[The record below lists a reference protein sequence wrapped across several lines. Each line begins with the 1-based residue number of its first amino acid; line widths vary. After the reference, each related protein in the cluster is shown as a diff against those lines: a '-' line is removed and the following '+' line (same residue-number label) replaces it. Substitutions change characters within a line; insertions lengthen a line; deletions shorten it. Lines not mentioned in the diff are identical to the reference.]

1 MTQETQVRACL
12 ITNPRAGRGGLD
24 LSPAIKVLESHGW
37 DVVVQRKL
45 HGGHATTLAREAVGE
60 GYTVIV
66 DCGGDGTLSEI
77 VEGALGS
84 DVAVGVLPGGTA
96 NLWAHETGIAARLE
110 LAAMQ
115 LVGAERR
122 RIDVGQVSVNGRHQR
137 HFLLMAG
144 LGFDASVLAH
154 LSKPLK
160 LRFGRL
166 AYLPAIVRAAQ
177 TFHDLP
183 VTMQIDGLHWSGHV
197 RQVILGNTRKYA
209 SVTQIT
215 PGAFVDDG
223 LLDIT
228 VIGAQGALQMS
239 RQLGALLFRQRPS
252 AAASLSFRAAEVR
265 IATTTLAPL
274 QLDGGYHSAH
284 HHDDLAQGAQYSFS
298 VVSRA
303 ISMLIPRTYDGTL
316 FAPAQRVFTAVD
328 FPLQPLELHP
338 HSTKPPQRAEEAP
351 PDTSV
356 GDDLHTAPAL
366 AADARQDAPA
376 SARKKQWDIRV
387 IGVEVQTLTAARL
400 QNGRVHQIAI
410 DERTVFVHDDGT
422 HPLLGAM
429 SAISEGDLLQVEGYK
444 MPVDGGFL
452 ARRISPLAN
461 SLQAKRANGQHK
473 GRRQPI
479 DRVKAKAG

>member
-1 MTQETQVRACL
+1 MTHETQVRACL
-12 ITNPRAGRGGLD
+12 ITNPRGGRGDLD
-24 LSPAIKVLESHGW
+24 LSPAIRVLESHGW
-37 DVVVQRKL
+37 DVAVQRKL
-45 HGGHATTLAREAVGE
+45 HGGHATTLAREAVGQ

-77 VEGALGS
+77 VEGAMGS

-96 NLWAHETGIAARLE
+96 NLWAHETGIAARFE

-144 LGFDASVLAH
+144 LGFDAAVLAH

-160 LRFGRL
+160 LRIGRL

-177 TFHDLP
+177 TFHDIP
-183 VTMQIDGLHWSGHV
+183 VTMEMDGLRWSGHV
-197 RQVILGNTRKYA
+197 RQVILGNTRRYA
-209 SVTQIT
+209 SFTQIT

-223 LLDIT
+223 LLDVT
-228 VIGAQGALQMS
+228 MIGAQGPLQMS

-252 AAASLSFRAAEVR
+252 AATSLSFRAAEVR
-265 IATTTLAPL
+265 ITTPMLAPL

-284 HHDDLAQGAQYSFS
+284 HEDVAHRAEYSFS
-298 VVSRA
+298 VMSRA
-303 ISMLIPRTYDGTL
+303 VSMLIPRTYDGTL

-338 HSTKPPQRAEEAP
+338 HSTEPRQPADDAAP
-351 PDTSV
+351 GASD
-356 GDDLHTAPAL
+356 GGDLHAPA
-366 AADARQDAPA
+366 AHDADAQQDAPS
-376 SARKKQWDIRV
+376 SAKKKQWDIRV
-387 IGVEVQTLTAARL
+387 LGVEIHTLSAVRL

-410 DERTVFVHDDGT
+410 DERTLFAREDGT
-422 HPLLGAM
+422 RPLLGAM

-444 MPVDGGFL
+444 IPDDGGFL
-452 ARRISPLAN
+452 ARRISPLAK
-461 SLQAKRANGQHK
+461 SLQAKRANRRHK
-473 GRRQPI
+473 ARRQPA